1 MAQQIDPEFSKKC
14 FVILINEV
22 LPRAKKLNIPLSE
35 FIDSKFTGYL
45 ARLEYEGYITRKEL
59 RAILDERVKI
69 LNDTFQ
75 KDTLEELPQH
85 G

>member
-1 MAQQIDPEFSKKC
+1 MTAAIDPAFSKKC

-22 LPRAKKLNIPLSE
+22 VPRAKKLDMSVSE
-35 FIDSKFTGYL
+35 FIDSRFTGYL

-69 LNDTFQ
+69 LNDPIQ
-75 KDTLEELPQH
+75 DNQVEELPQH

>member
-1 MAQQIDPEFSKKC
+1 MTSEIDPEFSKKC

-22 LPRAKKLNIPLSE
+22 LPRAKKLDMSVSE
-35 FIDSKFTGYL
+35 FIDSSFTGYL

-69 LNDTFQ
+69 LNDTVQ
-75 KDTLEELPQH
+75 DNQVA
-85 G
+85 